1 MSEPG
6 RRDRV
11 SPYDREPGCFR
22 HTRLP
27 VTFRTVGLRDQ
38 HQPGVLTMSQSGSR
52 RLEPATLS
60 RHNGKR

>member
-38 HQPGVLTMSQSGSR
+38 HQPGVLTMSQSESHIV
-52 RLEPATLS
+52 S
-60 RHNGKR
+60 SQ